1 MRLQA
6 PHEGLSLFFSKGVGI
21 SFSLPG
27 GGSPGTVHFGD
38 THHSWVEDP
47 TAALSMPAGGTRAR
61 SGGHRGLRERVEG
74 EDLGTGA
81 PSGSRAGGGN
91 RGRSPQDGHGGEGAA
106 RVSAADLK
114 VPHQKPRPALGRGC
128 QERQGGGG
136 RQVQEQRGTEP
147 GGPHSDGRPIFLN
160 WGVG

>member
-1 MRLQA
+1 MIKRTGKIGA
-6 PHEGLSLFFSKGVGI
+6 PASSGSPS
-21 SFSLPG
+21 S
-27 GGSPGTVHFGD
+27 SPGTVHFGD

-47 TAALSMPAGGTRAR
+47 TAALSMPAGGARAR

-106 RVSAADLK
+106 RVT
-114 VPHQKPRPALGRGC
+114 HYAL
-128 QERQGGGG
+128 
-136 RQVQEQRGTEP
+136 
-147 GGPHSDGRPIFLN
+147 S
-160 WGVG
+160 